1 MSQAKRSVCFVAVF
15 AFLAGGAT
23 ASAQVP
29 DNIKVLAPKSTVSIK
44 NEKGFAEFSPTGK
57 YVICYRRKMENLD
70 SRTEGPQRRLVVY
83 ETSKYEQVM
92 FVPDGWKYYTFSPDE
107 RYLCT
112 SDDKSVSMWNLE
124 ERRQVAN
131 LNVPAV
137 DSLCFVADGKVVV
150 THSPVNSKP
159 TRGQSDIE
167 LKFWDAESFQQIVKP
182 IDSMGPWGEPVVSF
196 DGKTLIGFLG
206 NDCFVVEIDTGKSA
220 RFPARVSRST
230 DLYTPPARPTKDRKL
245 AMLLTERNSGAGIK
259 GERKSPLV
267 FWDFETSSI
276 RNLSLSLSERSGAGE
291 IGVDLLTWQ
300 FNRLAWE
307 GLSDDQS
314 AVYCDRENG
323 QWYIKDI
330 FTDQVLRQFGDVTGM
345 KITEYTDVRYVPG
358 DKLVIANP
366 NPVRFNFHSLNLQS
380 KESTKLLGIEVDSL
394 QIRNSLSLGQI
405 DLIGTS
411 KSGNGQNSTT
421 IDYWDDKEKA
431 RLKRVDGYEGSS
443 YSLVT
448 HFVPEKNGENKAT
461 ASMMAC
467 VKNEEIEIW
476 TGDRSKKLHTLTA
489 KSLPFSA
496 ATNPVPF
503 GLIKVVR
510 FSPDGQLLAV
520 LSESASELPVTVWSI
535 KKGTRL
541 FVVPVPSRNVCDI
554 GFADEG
560 RSLQLFSWDDD
571 DLGVQTI
578 EGIANYTD
586 GNFLRGL
593 SNEKDWLAHDEKFE
607 GVIWVDSSMP
617 NVFSAIAKVK
627 RRGELKSVLLQWDAN
642 TKELTN
648 AVELEGDVQG
658 VVVDQ
663 GGENLFLKSQSTSK
677 HCTYVLDGFTGR
689 QIAAFENL
697 HVLGISKDGQRCLLG
712 RDPHEGLVY
721 IGDMNSGELVAAIY
735 PKWNSYHKSI
745 ISPDGK
751 TIVLTRDWDIEIY
764 EIE

>member
-23 ASAQVP
+23 AIAQVP
-29 DNIKVLAPKSTVSIK
+29 DNLKVLAPKSTVSIE

-131 LNVPAV
+131 LNVPALH
-137 DSLCFVADGKVVV
+137 SLYFVAESKVIV
-150 THSPVNSKP
+150 THGLVNSKSAD
-159 TRGQSDIE
+159 GQRCIE
-167 LKFWDAESFQQIVKP
+167 VKFWDTDSFQQIVKP
-182 IDSMGPWGEPVVSF
+182 IDSMGPWDEAVISF

-206 NDCFVVEIDTGKSA
+206 NDCFVVEIDTGKSIP
-220 RFPARVSRST
+220 FPTRVFRST
-230 DLYTPPARPTKDRKL
+230 NPYLSPARPSKSRKL
-245 AMLLTERNSGAGIK
+245 AMLLARELPVSEDEAETMA
-259 GERKSPLV
+259 PFL
-267 FWDFETSSI
+267 FWDFERSSI
-276 RNLSLSLSERSGAGE
+276 RNLSVTLSTSNASGKTGMT
-291 IGVDLLTWQ
+291 ILQRQ
-300 FNRLAWE
+300 FARFIWE
-307 GLSDDQS
+307 GFPDDQS
-314 AVYCDRENG
+314 AVYCDHQNG

-330 FTDQVLRQFGDVTGM
+330 FTDQVLRQFGDVTGIQ
-345 KITEYTDVRYVPG
+345 ITEYTDVRYVPG

-366 NPVRFNFHSLNLQS
+366 YPVRFNFCSLNLQS
-380 KESTKLLGIEVDSL
+380 KEATKLLGIEVDSL

-405 DLIGTS
+405 DLVGTS
-411 KSGNGQNSTT
+411 KSGSGQSSTT
-421 IDYWDDKEKA
+421 IDYWDAKEKA
-431 RLKRVDGYEGSS
+431 RLKRVDGYEGAS

-510 FSPDGQLLAV
+510 FSPDGQVLAV
-520 LSESASELPVTVWSI
+520 LSESGSELRVTVWSI

-554 GFADEG
+554 GFSDEG
-560 RSLQLFSWDDD
+560 RSLQLFSWDGD

-586 GNFLRGL
+586 GNFLKEL
-593 SNEKDWLAHDEKFE
+593 SNEKNWFGHDEKFE
-607 GVIWVDSSMP
+607 SVIWVDRSVP
-617 NVFSAIAKVK
+617 NVLSAIAKVK
-627 RRGELKSVLLQWDAN
+627 RRGELKSVLLQWDVN

-697 HVLGISKDGQRCLLG
+697 HVIGISKDGQRCLVSQEPF
-712 RDPHEGLVY
+712 DGLVY
-721 IGDMNSGELVAAIY
+721 IGDMNSGEFVAAIY
-735 PKWNSYHKSI
+735 RKWYRYHKSI

-751 TIVLTRDWDIEIY
+751 TVVLTRDWDIEFY